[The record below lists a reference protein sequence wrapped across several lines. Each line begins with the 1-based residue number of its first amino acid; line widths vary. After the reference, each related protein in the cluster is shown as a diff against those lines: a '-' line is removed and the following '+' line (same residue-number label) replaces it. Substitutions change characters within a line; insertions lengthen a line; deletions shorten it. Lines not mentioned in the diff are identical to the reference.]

1 MIVIMGAGR
10 AGESAAASLVS
21 ARNDITVIDPDPD
34 PDTDPER
41 LRASAQ
47 PACVVG
53 SSADRR

>member
-1 MIVIMGAGR
+1 MMIVIMGAGWV
-10 AGESAAASLVS
+10 GESEAASLVS
-21 ARNDITVIDPDPD
+21 ARNDIAVIDT
-34 PDTDPER
+34 DTDPER